1 MSSAQSA
8 AKKSTA
14 AVAKGF
20 VDDLDTVVSKAVS
33 GLTRFSGGTLKH
45 LVVPGTGELAG
56 NSSSSSSNNNNVHV
70 VVRGDFEEYK
80 ASGRVA
86 IVSGGGAGHEPLHA
100 GFVGKDL
107 LTAAVSGDIFASPST
122 DAVLHAIVTVTGEG
136 GCLVVV
142 KNYTGDRLNFGLAIE
157 RARALYGLKVEMVVV
172 ADDVAL
178 PHLAQPRGIAGT
190 CLVHK
195 VAGYAADTLG
205 RDLAYVARPHFVMPQ
220 IYPLVAHCCCASLC
234 LILDTL
240 RPIHWFDPA
249 S

>member
-1 MSSAQSA
+1 MSDEP
-8 AKKSTA
+8 A

-20 VDDLDTVVSKAVS
+20 VDDLSTVVSQAVS
-33 GLTRFSGGTLKH
+33 GLTRCSGGTLKH
-45 LVVPGTGELAG
+45 LTTPAG
-56 NSSSSSSNNNNVHV
+56 AGGAVHV
-70 VVRGDFEEYK
+70 VVRGDFEQLK
-80 ASGRVA
+80 ASGKVA

-100 GFVGKDL
+100 GFVGPDM

-122 DAVLHAIVTVTGEG
+122 DAVLHAIVTVTGTG

-157 RARALYGLKVEMVVV
+157 RARSLHGLNVEMVVV

-178 PHLAQPRGIAGT
+178 PHLKQPRGIAGT

-205 RDLAYVARPHFVMPQ
+205 RDLECVASRGCARRGAAWHGVLYALCAPRRQQSYTDTYTDTICFCSCLSGSCV
-220 IYPLVAHCCCASLC
+220 VCVRAH
-234 LILDTL
+234 
-240 RPIHWFDPA
+240 
-249 S
+249 